1 MLTHFSFSN
10 QSRNVAPGFLAP
22 LTKLSLDRTL
32 LPFEAADLLARII
45 FSFSDLLRDL
55 YFEYGKQTFFV
66 PPPLAA
72 ITFSF

>member
-32 LPFEAADLLARII
+32 LPFAAADLLARII
-45 FSFSDLLRDL
+45 FSFSALLRDL
-55 YFEYGKQTFFV
+55 
-66 PPPLAA
+66 L
-72 ITFSF
+72 